1 MRNLVTIKIILLI
14 ILQLNVHNANPIIKK
29 KQEKQNLG
37 NKVSI
42 PGYPESRKTDTI
54 NKDDSSTDET
64 NNNGKPNSTTGK
76 ATGGTF
82 SQIAQTYYGLSQ
94 NDSFSNIYLQYPE
107 PYNGWEEELCQNS
120 GEQSP
125 INIPYETD
133 FSIIKGGSNVEI
145 LSIDYNHLQSGM
157 VHYEQNH
164 MWGLGIFDGGNIR
177 TRIDG
182 NEHIFFL
189 SEVYFHL
196 NSEHRLQNR
205 QYPVEMQLVHYR
217 NNYQSN
223 HEKLII
229 SVLFDYSNNI
239 ENELLSELKVGL
251 LQEIEFADFSE
262 IVKKS
267 KPFYYYKGGITL
279 PPCSNNV
286 HWIIFKDIHDMS
298 YAQFER
304 IKNWIES
311 SNKYY
316 YSTGYGNARGIKALN
331 GRKIYYETPLK
342 TTSKT
347 LSNGTVVEVNY
358 GEALVYKL
366 FNIANILMIIS
377 FLFS

>member
-1 MRNLVTIKIILLI
+1 MRNLITIEIILLI
-14 ILQLNVHNANPIIKK
+14 ILQLNVHNANSIDKK
-29 KQEKQNLG
+29 KQEKQNLA

-42 PGYPESRKTDTI
+42 PGYPKGQKTDSI
-54 NKDDSSTDET
+54 NKDDSSTDKI
-64 NNNGKPNSTTGK
+64 NNNDKPNPTTGK
-76 ATGGTF
+76 ATGSTF
-82 SQIAQTYYGLSQ
+82 SQVAQIYYGLSQ
-94 NDSFSNIYLQYPE
+94 NDSYSNIYLQYPE

-125 INIPYETD
+125 VNIPYETD

-145 LSIDYNHLQSGM
+145 LSIDYNHLQSGI

-164 MWGLGIFDGGNIR
+164 MWGLGILDGGNIR
-177 TRIDG
+177 ARIDN
-182 NEHIFFL
+182 NEHIFYL
-189 SEVYFHL
+189 SEVHFHL
-196 NSEHRLQNR
+196 NSEHRLQNK
-205 QYPVEMQLVHYR
+205 QYPVEMQLVHYSS
-217 NNYQSN
+217 NYRSN

-229 SVLFDYSNNI
+229 SVLFDYSNNN

-267 KPFYYYKGGITL
+267 NPFYYYKGGITY

-304 IKNWIES
+304 IKNWIEN

-331 GRKIYYETPLK
+331 GRKIYYEAPL
-342 TTSKT
+342 TTASKT
-347 LSNGTVVEVNY
+347 LSNGNAVKDNY
-358 GEALVYKL
+358 GEALVYKF
-366 FNIANILMIIS
+366 FNIANILMITS